1 MLLNWQENH
10 SSRLFINETPSL
22 SSFSYWYLSWKG
34 VISRKWYHHSSIVQ
48 PFLCHCSTV
57 SCQAYLE
64 WTHLNEWTYW
74 MDILIYIS
82 YMSTINIPT
91 ELWKHI
97 ANWEYQAYQD
107 WELRCNPKR
116 NWSVTPSLVVS
127 RDVSPGLGLHSTW
140 RSLIPLN
147 RQQSKLCS
155 ANLRFVL
162 PVYPTI
168 EKLFFAQT
176 KYKQNQ
182 WSKIIQ
188 A

>member
-1 MLLNWQENH
+1 MAVHLKKM
-10 SSRLFINETPSL
+10 I
-22 SSFSYWYLSWKG
+22 SSF
-34 VISRKWYHHSSIVQ
+34 Q
-48 PFLCHCSTV
+48 HCSTV
-57 SCQAYLE
+57 PLPLFNGFLSSIFGMDTFE
-64 WTHLNEWTYW
+64 W
-74 MDILIYIS
+74 MDILIYIW
-82 YMSTINIPT
+82 YMGTVNIPT

-97 ANWEYQAYQD
+97 ANWEYQANQVS
-107 WELRCNPKR
+107 ELGCNPKR
-116 NWSVTPSLVVS
+116 NRSVTPSLVVS
-127 RDVSPGLGLHSTW
+127 RDVSPGLGLHTTW

-188 A
+188 AYPSIINEQSPVLRIKH